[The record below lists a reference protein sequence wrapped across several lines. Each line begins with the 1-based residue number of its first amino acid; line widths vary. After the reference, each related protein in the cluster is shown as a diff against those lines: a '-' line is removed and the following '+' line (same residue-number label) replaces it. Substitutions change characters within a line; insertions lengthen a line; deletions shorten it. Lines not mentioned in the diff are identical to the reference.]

1 MNRPTFAILASAAC
15 LLSACNDN
23 PCSAGDGPILRV
35 YGPMDETQLG
45 GTDPLAFGSIQEA
58 INKADPGATVCIGQG
73 VFRENLWLEVPE
85 VRLVGSGPASTHLE
99 PGSPTDDPR
108 EDISSVITIAA
119 EDITIE
125 GLRIEGG
132 MRGLELEPYSSAAI
146 RDMEFI
152 ANQVGIYAEDPLA
165 LQLDGLLF
173 QHNVETA
180 LSLTGTPGAT
190 IEGTALVIEGNGDS
204 ASSIAGGI
212 YSELPLSIQDVILQD
227 NTGLA
232 ASDMLATAPLTARD
246 LLIERPYRAGGAP
259 RIVAHDSMKL
269 ESSTLIVNGSAGVHA
284 DCNGSSITIINTAIA
299 VENSEQETP
308 AIITEN
314 CNAELNHI
322 TVAHLSLTSAPL
334 AMSLDESAENSVE
347 NSAFV
352 GFDTAL
358 EADLAISFESSFIGT
373 LAEASLVRPFATA
386 MSLHPQLDSPLI
398 DGGWVSSVLYDME
411 GQPRPTGAA
420 PDIGAF
426 ERH

>member
-1 MNRPTFAILASAAC
+1 
-15 LLSACNDN
+15 
-23 PCSAGDGPILRV
+23 
-35 YGPMDETQLG
+35 MDETQLA

-108 EDISSVITIAA
+108 EDISSVLTLTA

-125 GLRIEGG
+125 GMRVEGG
-132 MRGLELEPYSSAAI
+132 MRGIELQPGASALI
-146 RDMEFI
+146 RDMELL
-152 ANQVGIYAEDPLA
+152 ANQVGLYAEDPLS
-165 LQLDGLLF
+165 LQMDGLLF

-180 LSLTGTPGAT
+180 LRLTGSPGAT
-190 IEGTALVIEGNGDS
+190 VEGTSLVIEGNGDS
-204 ASSIAGGI
+204 ASSVAGGI
-212 YSELPLSIQDVILQD
+212 YTDLPLALQNIVLQD
-227 NTGLA
+227 NTGIA
-232 ASDMLATAPLTARD
+232 ASDLLSTAPLSVRD
-246 LLIERPYRAGGAP
+246 LSVQRPYRAGGAP

-269 ESSTLIVNGSAGVHA
+269 ESSTLIVNGAPGVHA
-284 DCNGSSITIINTAIA
+284 DCNGRSVSLVNTAIA
-299 VENSEQETP
+299 VESSEQETP

-314 CNAELNHI
+314 CNTNLNHI
-322 TVAHLSLTSAPL
+322 TVAHLSLASAPL
-334 AMSLDESAENSVE
+334 AMDLDPSSENSVE

-352 GFDTAL
+352 GFDQAIEEDMATA
-358 EADLAISFESSFIGT
+358 FESSFIGT

-386 MSLHPQLDSPLI
+386 MTLYPQLDSPLI
-398 DGGWVSSVLYDME
+398 DGGLVSSVLYDME
-411 GQPRPTGAA
+411 GQPRPTGPA